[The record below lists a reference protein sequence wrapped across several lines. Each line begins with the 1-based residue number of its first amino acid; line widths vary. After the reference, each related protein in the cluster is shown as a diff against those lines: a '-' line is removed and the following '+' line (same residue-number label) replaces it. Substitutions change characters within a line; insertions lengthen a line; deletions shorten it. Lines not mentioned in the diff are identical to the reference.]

1 MHNHSGDLP
10 LSYPHGYAASMCI
23 AQSITICYI
32 WSLITGWFFFNLNW
46 DLALSYFVYY
56 QYWGNLWLQKTVP
69 VVIKL
74 WVNLSTPLCTT
85 HVRMPWG
92 TFITEQVSCITAMQN
107 FREFFFLSVKILKSF
122 ILLPKLV
129 LVFR

>member
-10 LSYPHGYAASMCI
+10 LSYPHGYAAFMCK

-56 QYWGNLWLQKTVP
+56 QYWGNLRLQKNCNSSNQTVGKP
-69 VVIKL
+69 IY
-74 WVNLSTPLCTT
+74 TT
-85 HVRMPWG
+85 VHY
-92 TFITEQVSCITAMQN
+92 TYAHAMGNFYYRTSIVHNSHAELQRIFFSFCQN
-107 FREFFFLSVKILKSF
+107 FK
-122 ILLPKLV
+122 V
-129 LVFR
+129 LYFVAKTCLGV